1 MVLRN
6 EGGLLGGANGGEGG
20 WRVGDVTV
28 SSAVRKGEPDA
39 AEQQRTSAFNLH
51 AEDVHENTM
60 GLGVGDLNDDGFP
73 VSAAVALGLGL
84 LLPRL

>member
-1 MVLRN
+1 MHSTNPTGERRAGENLKT
-6 EGGLLGGANGGEGG
+6 ELGGEGG

-73 VSAAVALGLGL
+73 VSAATVGLG
-84 LLPRL
+84 

>member
-51 AEDVHENTM
+51 
-60 GLGVGDLNDDGFP
+60 
-73 VSAAVALGLGL
+73 VSCHDIAAIWVAFFS
-84 LLPRL
+84 RWQRYRC

>member
-1 MVLRN
+1 MLPERQLQR
-6 EGGLLGGANGGEGG
+6 EERGEGEQRG
-20 WRVGDVTV
+20 GVGADGRAHR
-28 SSAVRKGEPDA
+28 SRGRGEPDA

-73 VSAAVALGLGL
+73 VSAATVGLG
-84 LLPRL
+84 